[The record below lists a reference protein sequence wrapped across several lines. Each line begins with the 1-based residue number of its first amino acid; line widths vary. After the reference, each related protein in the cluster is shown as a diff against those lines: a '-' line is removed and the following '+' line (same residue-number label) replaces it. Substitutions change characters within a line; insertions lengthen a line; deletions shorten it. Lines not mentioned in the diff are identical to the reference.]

1 MSKTKIKSHKG
12 AAKRFKKTASGF
24 KFRNANRNHIL
35 TKKAKSRKR
44 RLRGLS
50 RLDDSHMRAVK
61 KMLEAYV

>member
-1 MSKTKIKSHKG
+1 MSNKMKSHKG
-12 AAKRFKKTASGF
+12 AAKRFKKTAGGY

-50 RLDDSHMRAVK
+50 RLHDTNVAVVS
-61 KMLEAYV
+61 KMLQAYE